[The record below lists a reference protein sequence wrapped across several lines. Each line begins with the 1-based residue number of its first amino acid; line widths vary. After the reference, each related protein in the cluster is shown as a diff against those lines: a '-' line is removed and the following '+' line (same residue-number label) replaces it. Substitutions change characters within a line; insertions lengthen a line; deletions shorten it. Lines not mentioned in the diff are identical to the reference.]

1 MEEKLTVKMLTC
13 RGCNRTYRHGLWIYM
28 SGYQKELMV
37 RYYNVQWDKVLCD
50 LCKQKILDGVPI

>member
-1 MEEKLTVKMLTC
+1 MNNLIFKIQKWYFKRKLLRMTK
-13 RGCNRTYRHGLWIYM
+13 
-28 SGYQKELMV
+28 KELMV